1 MPAAHPGLRL
11 EWRSMTE
18 ATTSRPVRIVQ
29 VSDTHLS
36 RVRGY
41 FNPNFAVFAAL
52 MAKAPPDLIVHSGDL
67 SLNGA
72 DVEDD
77 LVFARAWHDKLPAPW
92 VAIPGNHDIGEA
104 PPFQRLDQPLD
115 ATRIARFE
123 RIVGPRWWRREIGGW
138 HLIGLDSSLMG
149 SALPDEARQMAFL
162 REAVEGTTGTRKLV
176 FIHMP
181 PYEDDPADSAFTTHA
196 LPFPARGPFL
206 DICAR
211 GGVRAI
217 ACAHLH
223 VHRVL
228 NHRGMQVVWA
238 PTTAF
243 VNIARHIK
251 TGYGFPRA
259 GYMEWLLDG
268 ETLAWRLIEPH
279 EMITQDVGRWND
291 EVGSTITMPPVSMT
305 WPV

>member
-1 MPAAHPGLRL
+1 MSAP
-11 EWRSMTE
+11 TK
-18 ATTSRPVRIVQ
+18 PVRLVQ

-36 RVRGY
+36 RERGH
-41 FNPNFAVFAAL
+41 FLPNFRVFQRL
-52 MAKAPPDLIVHSGDL
+52 MAAAPPDLIVNSGDL
-67 SLNGA
+67 SLNGS
-72 DVEDD
+72 DVEAD
-77 LVFARAWHDKLPAPW
+77 LVFARAEHDTLAAPW

-104 PPFQRLDQPLD
+104 PPFARLKHPL
-115 ATRIARFE
+115 TPERIQRFE

-138 HLIGLDSSLMG
+138 LIVGLDSSLLG
-149 SALPDEARQMAFL
+149 SALPDETQQMAFL
-162 REAVEGTTGTRKLV
+162 KDALASRRDTRKLV

-181 PYEDDPADSAFTTHA
+181 PYEDNPDDAAFTTMSVPH
-196 LPFPARGPFL
+196 PARLGL
-206 DICAR
+206 LEACAT

-223 VHRVL
+223 VHRVVS
-228 NHRGMQVVWA
+228 HRGMQIVWA

-259 GYMEWLLDG
+259 GYIEWTLDG
-268 ETLAWRLIEPH
+268 AALSFKLIEPP

-291 EVGSTITMPPVSMT
+291 VHGSTITMPLLPPVS
-305 WPV
+305 